1 MPKFIELMTTENKI
15 EIRISSMFIMKAFV
29 IRKTNFNSIKY
40 APSRFLFCI
49 HVLFRKCIL

>member
-1 MPKFIELMTTENKI
+1 
-15 EIRISSMFIMKAFV
+15 MKAFV

-49 HVLFRKCIL
+49 HVLFRKCIYIECSWFVDVLLYIYWM